1 MNAVVQQRNT
11 APPLLRHD
19 PVLASRS
26 LYAILG
32 SGQSYTA
39 IEIRPGRCPSAISAA
54 LSQWCSSS
62 RAPSP
67 VALRDRTG
75 RRVQQPDHVEPIPQF
90 GDRHHPGGAGH
101 RPRTRDPPTRAV
113 PLNPCRCR
121 SCSPDGCPY
130 APPDNAP
137 SITPMIPDRNDSRR
151 DRPAL
156 VTCLLAESGQ
166 TKQSARSGRR

>member
-67 VALRDRTG
+67 VALRDWTG

-101 RPRTRDPPTRAV
+101 RPRTLGPADPCGSPQPVSMPILLTRWV
-113 PLNPCRCR
+113 PLRATGQR
-121 SCSPDGCPY
+121 AFY
-130 APPDNAP
+130 H
-137 SITPMIPDRNDSRR
+137 TNDP
-151 DRPAL
+151 RP
-156 VTCLLAESGQ
+156 Q
-166 TKQSARSGRR
+166 R